1 MVDIFNQFKKK
12 VEKMSDVT
20 TDSSP
25 PKYWLS
31 TGNYVMNKTISGD
44 YSKGFASSRV
54 AMVTGPSSAGK
65 SLIAMQAAV
74 EAQKNGYGVFIVDSE
89 HAIDDNYMEAVGVDI
104 HNELFFYNDV
114 KSLEAAKKV
123 ISEFVNTYRDNK
135 EELPPFLILVDSMDQ
150 LKTKSHVE
158 KSEKG
163 EVHNDQGQH
172 AKQLKQFAAD
182 VGHEIKSL
190 GIFAVMTKQP
200 YKNQDP
206 IMSKVQPYIITEAM
220 RFPFSQIV
228 LLTNRRVK
236 DKKTKNVEGIELKV
250 FAEKTRFC
258 KPFQSCAIDVPY
270 DSGIDPYSGILEA
283 AEGLDIVKKSAAWY
297 EYQGNKFQ
305 ESNAGPYLEQ
315 ILEELIAMDENQNV
329 VLSVNDDENED
340 ES

>member
-1 MVDIFNQFKKK
+1 MADIFKQFKRN
-12 VEKMSDVT
+12 VEKMTDVT

-65 SLIAMQAAV
+65 SFVSMQAAV
-74 EAQKNGYGVFIVDSE
+74 ESQKKGYGVFIVDTE

-104 HNELFFYNDV
+104 HNDLFFYHDV
-114 KSLEAAKKV
+114 KSLEAGKRV
-123 ISEFVNTYRDNK
+123 ITDFINTYRENK
-135 EELPPFLILVDSMDQ
+135 DELPPFLILVDSMDQ

-182 VGHEIKSL
+182 IGHEIKSL
-190 GIFAVMTKQP
+190 DIFAVMTKQP

-220 RFPFSQIV
+220 RYPFSQIV

-236 DKKTKNVEGIELKV
+236 DKKTRSVEGIELKV

-270 DSGIDPYSGILEA
+270 ASGINPYSGMLEA
-283 AEGLDIVKKSAAWY
+283 AEELGVVTKSGY
-297 EYQGNKFQ
+297 SYVYKENKFQ
-305 ESNAGPYLEQ
+305 KKNADPYLEQ
-315 ILEELIAMDENQNV
+315 ILEELIAMDNQSV
-329 VLSVNDDENED
+329 VLSIDDDED